1 MAGLLDFGT
10 AQPAG
15 GLLGDLF
22 NDPGARIGMSLL
34 AASSPRLRGLA
45 DVMAQQ
51 DQAKQQ
57 ALQQQYLQAQLE
69 DRTTQTQERQAQ
81 MQAAQRKQE
90 ALPSLFAG
98 SGGVSGAT
106 GGETASTASPQGAP
120 TAQASLNWQRALQA
134 GYTPD
139 EIQKLA
145 GLQNIGRQ
153 EVARTIETTDAQGR
167 PITVQLDK
175 FGNRIGDGLGAWKA
189 PMAVN
194 QGNQISMIDPATM
207 QARGT
212 FGVNMSPAE
221 RDAAARGWAGQALA
235 REKFNAEQQQG
246 GKPTFN
252 AETGTWVYAP
262 SPTNPQGAVVPV
274 PGFQKPLNDVQ
285 AKAQLFGTRMQEA
298 DKILADLQKGGQAFS
313 TPGANVPFIGALVN
327 TLNTEQGQMLDQAKR
342 DFTNAVLRRESG
354 AAIAPSEFDSADKQ
368 YFPQYGDSK
377 KVIEQ
382 KARARQ
388 IAIQGILSEVPKGT
402 PPIRVDGPQQG
413 GASGSWSGGQVPKV
427 PMRGQVIGGFRYKG
441 GDPADQSNWEKQ

>member
-1 MAGLLDFGT
+1 MAGLLDFAVPQTSGG
-10 AQPAG
+10 G
-15 GLLGDLF
+15 GLLDF
-22 NDPGARIGMSLL
+22 AFSDPGARLGLSLL
-34 AASSPRLRGLA
+34 AASSPKLRGLN

-51 DQAKQQ
+51 DQAKKD
-57 ALQQQYLQAQLE
+57 ALQQQYIQAQLE
-69 DRTTQTQERQAQ
+69 DRNLQTQARQAQ
-81 MQAAQRKQE
+81 MAAELRKQQ

-98 SGGVSGAT
+98 GSPAAGSGGAAP
-106 GGETASTASPQGAP
+106 ESPQGAQSP
-120 TAQASLNWQRALQA
+120 QASLDWQRALQA

-153 EVARTIETTDAQGR
+153 EVARTIETTDPQGR
-167 PITVQLDK
+167 PVTVQLDK
-175 FGNRIGDGLGAWKA
+175 FGNRIGEGMGAWKA

-194 QGNQISMIDPATM
+194 RGNQIDMIDPATM

-221 RDAAARGWAGQALA
+221 RDASARGWASNNLA
-235 REKFNAEQQQG
+235 RERFAMEQQQG

-252 AETGTWVYAP
+252 AEAGGFIVPP
-262 SPTNPQGAVVPV
+262 SQNNPQGGIIPLQ
-274 PGFQKPLNDVQ
+274 GFQKPLNDVQ

-298 DKILADLQKGGQAFS
+298 DKILADLEKGGKSFS
-313 TPGANVPFIGALVN
+313 TPGANTPIIGGFIN

-354 AAIAPSEFDSADKQ
+354 AAIAPSEFASADKQ
-368 YFPQYGDSK
+368 YFPQIGDSE
-377 KVIEQ
+377 KVIAQ

-413 GASGSWSGGQVPKV
+413 GASGSWNGGPVPKV
-427 PMRGQVIGGFRYKG
+427 PMKGQVIGGFKFKG
-441 GDPADQSNWEKQ
+441 GDPANQSNWEKQ

>member
-1 MAGLLDFGT
+1 MAGLLDFGG
-10 AQPAG
+10 AAPSGGG
-15 GLLGDLF
+15 GLLDF
-22 NDPGARIGMSLL
+22 ITSDPGARMGLTML
-34 AASSPRLRGLA
+34 AASSPKFGGGIL
-45 DVMAQQ
+45 
-51 DQAKQQ
+51 QALQSQEEMKKN

-69 DRTTQTQERQAQ
+69 DRTLQTQARQAQ
-81 MQAAQRKQE
+81 MAAELRKQQ
-90 ALPSLFAG
+90 ALPSLFGGGTPVAG
-98 SGGVSGAT
+98 GDAAAPTSQ
-106 GGETASTASPQGAP
+106 QGAP
-120 TAQASLNWQRALQA
+120 TSQPALDWQRALQA

-167 PITVQLDK
+167 PITVQFDK
-175 FGNRIGDGLGAWKA
+175 FGNRIGDGLASWKA

-207 QARGT
+207 QARGS

-221 RDAAARGWAGQALA
+221 RDASARGWASQNLA
-235 REKFNAEQQQG
+235 REKFALEQQQG

-252 AETGTWVYAP
+252 AEAGGFIVPP
-262 SPTNPQGAVVPV
+262 SQNNPQGGIIPLQ
-274 PGFQKPLNDVQ
+274 GFQKPLNDVQ

-298 DKILADLQKGGQAFS
+298 DKILAELEKGGKSFS
-313 TPGANVPFIGALVN
+313 TPGANAPFIGGLVN

-354 AAIAPSEFDSADKQ
+354 AAIAPSEFASADKQ
-368 YFPQYGDSK
+368 YFPQIGDSE
-377 KVIEQ
+377 KVIAQ

-402 PPIRVDGPQQG
+402 PPIRVDGQQQG
-413 GASGSWSGGQVPKV
+413 GASGSWSGGTVPKV
-427 PMRGQVIGGFRYKG
+427 PMKGQVIGGYRYKG
-441 GDPADQSNWEKQ
+441 GDPANQSNWEKQ

>member
-1 MAGLLDFGT
+1 MPGLLDFGT

-22 NDPGARIGMSLL
+22 NDPGARLGMQLL
-34 AASSPRLRGLA
+34 AAGSPRMRGLA

-51 DQAKQQ
+51 DHAKQQ

-69 DRTTQTQERQAQ
+69 DRTLQTQARQAQ

-90 ALPSLFAG
+90 ALPSLF
-98 SGGVSGAT
+98 SGGGVVDASGAV
-106 GGETASTASPQGAP
+106 GDSTAVPQGMQSP
-120 TAQASLNWQRALQA
+120 QASLNWQRALQA

-167 PITVQLDK
+167 PITVQFDK
-175 FGNRIGDGLGAWKA
+175 FGNRIGDGLAAWKA
-189 PMAVN
+189 PVMVN
-194 QGNQISMIDPATM
+194 QGAQITAVDPATL
-207 QARGT
+207 QARGS
-212 FGVNMSPAE
+212 FGVSMSPAE

-235 REKFNAEQQQG
+235 REKFNLEQQQG

-252 AETGTWVYAP
+252 AEAGGFIVPP
-262 SPTNPQGAVVPV
+262 SQNNPQGGIIPLQ
-274 PGFQKPLNDVQ
+274 GFQKPLNDVQ

-298 DKILADLQKGGQAFS
+298 DKILADLEKGGKSFS
-313 TPGANVPFIGALVN
+313 TPGANAPFIGGLVN
-327 TLNTEQGQMLDQAKR
+327 TLNSEQGQMLDQAKR

-402 PPIRVDGPQQG
+402 PPINVDG
-413 GASGSWSGGQVPKV
+413 
-427 PMRGQVIGGFRYKG
+427 KG
-441 GDPADQSNWEKQ
+441 GSKQVVKTGLYGGKKVVQYSDGSVDYAD

>member
-34 AASSPRLRGLA
+34 AASSPRLRGLV
-45 DVMAQQ
+45 DVMANQ
-51 DQAKQQ
+51 DRAQQQ
-57 ALQQQYLQAQLE
+57 ALQQKYLQAQLE
-69 DRTTQTQERQAQ
+69 DRTMQTQARQAQ

-90 ALPSLFAG
+90 ALPSLFSGGGVVDA
-98 SGGVSGAT
+98 SGGVGD
-106 GGETASTASPQGAP
+106 STAAPQGMQSP
-120 TAQASLNWQRALQA
+120 QASLNWQRALQA

-189 PMAVN
+189 PVMVN
-194 QGNQISMIDPATM
+194 QGAQITAVDPATL
-207 QARGT
+207 QARGS
-212 FGVNMSPAE
+212 FGVSMSPAE
-221 RDAAARGWAGQALA
+221 RDAAARGWASQALA
-235 REKFNAEQQQG
+235 RERFSVEQQQG

-274 PGFQKPLNDVQ
+274 PGFQKPLNDIQ

-298 DKILADLQKGGQAFS
+298 DKILAELEKGGKSFS
-313 TPGANVPFIGALVN
+313 TPGANAPFIGGLVN

-354 AAIAPSEFDSADKQ
+354 AAIAPSEFASADKQ
-368 YFPQYGDSK
+368 YFPQIGDSE
-377 KVIEQ
+377 KVIAQ

-388 IAIQGILSEVPKGT
+388 IAIQGILAEVPKGT
-402 PPIRVDGPQQG
+402 PPINVDRPQQG
-413 GASGSWSGGQVPKV
+413 GASGSWAGGAVPKV
-427 PMRGQVIGGFRYKG
+427 PMKGQVIGGFRFKG